1 MLLGLCSADPSLS
14 GEVSSRVGFTTG
26 TDKLISHTHIKFIAM
41 AAPCFPPAVRDFS
54 AGELCVTW
62 HQLLRPIRVWVSI
75 HSLELNHSKGPSK
88 PYIHVVQL
96 SWLPNPLAVFY
107 TQRPTQSDTVTLEM
121 CNVSKENIFF
131 CMCVLDVQCNSPSVD
146 MLSWRPVS
154 LRNGSP
160 LSCRWAVGIGCT
172 AGVMLSIKR
181 SDRNA
186 NQVSKLTLHSHRCT
200 SDFQWFISQ
209 SESVSVLWV
218 SPG

>member
-41 AAPCFPPAVRDFS
+41 AAPCFPPVVRDFS

-121 CNVSKENIFF
+121 CNVSKENFF
-131 CMCVLDVQCNSPSVD
+131 FACVFWTFSAIPLQWTCCHDGLSVWGMARHCHAD
-146 MLSWRPVS
+146 
-154 LRNGSP
+154 G
-160 LSCRWAVGIGCT
+160 
-172 AGVMLSIKR
+172 
-181 SDRNA
+181 
-186 NQVSKLTLHSHRCT
+186 
-200 SDFQWFISQ
+200 QWELVAQ
-209 SESVSVLWV
+209 LELC
-218 SPG
+218 